1 METADF
7 LSEQGSQVTLVEI
20 LERSPVRKIVS
31 HGFMVHQRLQDK
43 NCRLIFSTA
52 LTAIGDGKV
61 EIETKGE
68 KTTLS
73 PIDQVVLA
81 VGLKPR
87 DELKGVLEALKIPF
101 DVIGDARQPRR
112 IFEAVE
118 EGARAAW
125 EL

>member
-1 METADF
+1 LF
-7 LSEQGSQVTLVEI
+7 
-20 LERSPVRKIVS
+20 
-31 HGFMVHQRLQDK
+31 
-43 NCRLIFSTA
+43 NTA
-52 LTAIGDGKV
+52 LIDIGEGSV

-68 KTTLS
+68 RTTLA

-81 VGLKPR
+81 VGLKAK
-87 DELKGVLEALKIPF
+87 DELNGVLEALKIPF
-101 DVIGDARQPRR
+101 DVIGDARLPRR